1 MLLPLAHDVDSCL
14 CVQPPVPLLLL
25 LVQVVGGR
33 TRVLLVLHLPQTL
46 PAL

>member
-1 MLLPLAHDVDSCL
+1 MLPFLAHDVDSRL
-14 CVQPPVPLLLL
+14 CAQPAVPLLLL

-33 TRVLLVLHLPQTL
+33 LRVLLVLHLPQTL